1 MAHQCIAARPPH
13 ARSVWLF
20 ALKGC
25 LSTAG
30 GTQLSC
36 VRCAKQ
42 SASPSLPTH
51 WGSLVPER
59 GLEPPLPC
67 ENQLLKLARLPI
79 PPLGHKRGKTR
90 HFDCARRIGLCQR
103 AAPPVILQ
111 VIPPSNSA
119 DGERQDAALP
129 LAAVA
134 RAANAP
140 GRCRIGEVPR
150 KGSLTRVGLQLYSRG
165 TNRAQCHKDCNE
177 LRAATAGAAPRRKGA
192 PPCADASPRN
202 GRRWK
207 TL

>member
-1 MAHQCIAARPPH
+1 MAHRYITARPPA

-20 ALKGC
+20 ALKSC

-30 GTQLSC
+30 GTQRRC
-36 VRCAKQ
+36 VRCARQ

-90 HFDCARRIGLCQR
+90 HFDCARRIWLCQR
-103 AAPPVILQ
+103 AAPQL
-111 VIPPSNSA
+111 
-119 DGERQDAALP
+119 
-129 LAAVA
+129 

-140 GRCRIGEVPR
+140 GQCRIGEVPR
-150 KGSLTRVGLQLYSRG
+150 KGSLTRLGLQLYSRG
-165 TNRAQCHKDCNE
+165 TIRAQCHKDCNE
-177 LRAATAGAAPRRKGA
+177 PRAATAGAPPRRKGA
-192 PPCADASPRN
+192 PPRADTGPRN

-207 TL
+207 TV